1 MKRFSS
7 LFQPGKIGTL
17 HLNNRLIMPAMAT
30 QFADPGGKVTE
41 RLLNYYRTRARGG
54 VGLMIPQCA
63 LVSPDSRLPS
73 TMSIYDNSYIPDW
86 RMLVD
91 AVHEAGTK
99 VCIQLMHMGML
110 FLYSGFVSKGM
121 SIMVPSMMPW
131 LVGNK
136 PYHELSE
143 EDIDRYVEDFAEAAR
158 RVRET
163 GADAV
168 ELHACH
174 GCLVG
179 SFMSPVTNRRTD
191 RYGGSVENRTRLP
204 RRIVERMREKVGAE
218 FPILIRINADDDIE
232 GGITLSEALQQA
244 TILESAGVDAISVSG
259 GLEFWSTLSIPSY
272 PFPEG
277 PMVSLAEKLRKR
289 VKVPVIAAGKIT
301 PELAERVIREGKA
314 DFVAMGRPLLADPE
328 LPNKLREGRL
338 EEVRRCIYCNNCLK
352 TATDPDAGPISC
364 SVNPFLSREAK
375 YPFIPAEVPKKVMV
389 VGGGLAGME
398 TAIYLAERGHR
409 VSLYEREPELGGQW
423 NIACATPGKED
434 YATLTDYLRRS
445 LDKHG
450 IAVTLGTE
458 VTKEKVLETKPD
470 VVVVATGA
478 IPLGL
483 NVPGSTAKHV
493 VQAHDIIEGKIEAK
507 GRVVV
512 VGGRFVGM
520 ELAIWLKEQ
529 GKEVSLVTKAGL
541 GQNGIK
547 LEKLSFK
554 TLATKLVELN
564 VPLYLN
570 ATVLEITDKAVVI
583 SLGNEIFLLP
593 ADMVILAVGMRSDNK
608 LAKELEGTVPEVYT
622 VGDCVRPRDAAD
634 VAYQAAKLAAKI

>member
-1 MKRFSS
+1 
-7 LFQPGKIGTL
+7 
-17 HLNNRLIMPAMAT
+17 MPAMGT
-30 QFADPGGKVTE
+30 QLANVEGRVTE
-41 RLLNYYRTRARGG
+41 RLLNYYRARARGG
-54 VGLMIPQCA
+54 VGLIIPQFA
-63 LVSPDSRLPS
+63 SVSSDSRLPF
-73 TMSIYDNSYIPDW
+73 TMAIYDDSCIEDW
-86 RMLVD
+86 RRLVD
-91 AVHEAGTK
+91 AVHEVGAK
-99 VCIQLMHMGML
+99 ICIQLMHMGML
-110 FLYSGFVSKGM
+110 FLYSGFVPKGM
-121 SIMVPSMMPW
+121 SIQVPSMMPW
-131 LVGNK
+131 LEGNK
-136 PYHELSE
+136 PYHELGE
-143 EDIDRYVEDFAEAAR
+143 EDIDHYVEDFAEAAR
-158 RVRET
+158 RVREA

-179 SFMSPVTNRRTD
+179 SFMSPATNRRRD
-191 RYGGSVENRTRLP
+191 RYGGSVENRTRFA
-204 RRIVERMREKVGAE
+204 RRIVKRMRQEVGAE
-218 FPILIRINADDDIE
+218 FPMIVRMNADDDVDGGVTIE
-232 GGITLSEALQQA
+232 EAIRQA

-277 PMVSLAEKLRKR
+277 PMVPLAEKMRKR

-301 PELAERVIREGKA
+301 PELAERVITEGKA

-338 EEVRRCIYCNNCLK
+338 EELRRCIYCNNCLK
-352 TATDPDAGPISC
+352 SATDPDAGPISC

-375 YPFIPAEVPKKVMV
+375 YPFISAEAPKKVMV

-398 TAIYLAERGHR
+398 TAIYLAERGHQ

-445 LDKHG
+445 LDKYG
-450 IAVTLGTE
+450 VAVTLGTE

-478 IPLGL
+478 VPLEL
-483 NVPGSTAKHV
+483 NVPGATAKHV
-493 VQAHDIIEGKIEAK
+493 VQAHDVIEGKAEAV
-507 GRVVV
+507 GRVLV

-554 TLATKLVELN
+554 TLATKLIELN

-570 ATVLEITDKAVVI
+570 ATVLEITDKVVVI

-593 ADMVILAVGMRSDNK
+593 ADTVILAVGMRSDNK
-608 LAKELEGTVPEVYT
+608 LAKELEGTIPEVYT
-622 VGDCVRPRDAAD
+622 VGDCVRPRDAAEA
-634 VAYQAAKLAAKI
+634 AYQAATVASKI